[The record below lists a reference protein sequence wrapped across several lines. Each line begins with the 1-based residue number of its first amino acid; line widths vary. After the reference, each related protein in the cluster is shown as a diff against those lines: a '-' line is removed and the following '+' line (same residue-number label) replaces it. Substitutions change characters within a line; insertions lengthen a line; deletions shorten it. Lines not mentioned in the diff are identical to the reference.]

1 MSKAFT
7 KESDDADEDEL
18 QLPALP
24 PGGKNYITP
33 PGYKRLR
40 DELLQLIDVDRPQVI
55 EVVHWAASNGDRS
68 ENGDY
73 LYGKKRLREIDR
85 RIRFLTR
92 RLEMAVVTEP
102 SLHHGNDQVF
112 FGATVRYVDD
122 LEEERTVTI
131 VGIDESDSSAGQVS
145 WVSPIAR
152 TLLKARVGDVLRLP
166 MPERVAEI
174 EVLDVQYPAAPA

>member
-1 MSKAFT
+1 
-7 KESDDADEDEL
+7 
-18 QLPALP
+18 
-24 PGGKNYITP
+24 
-33 PGYKRLR
+33 
-40 DELLQLIDVDRPQVI
+40 
-55 EVVHWAASNGDRS
+55 
-68 ENGDY
+68 
-73 LYGKKRLREIDR
+73 
-85 RIRFLTR
+85 
-92 RLEMAVVTEP
+92 MAVVTEP